1 MWTCHMEKYKASDM
15 GGIGIED
22 DRGNNS
28 INEKNSNLDLSY
40 TALNVHRMLKG
51 DTYVDTE
58 KCHIAGI
65 FSAKKKEI
73 NELRK
78 NAGKTKVR
86 KDATVCCSFIISE
99 DHSFFENMTRDDC
112 IKFFET
118 AVNWFNKNFGNNV
131 LQYSIHFDEYTPHM
145 HMRLCPQKGDALSAK
160 TMFDRKALQRIQK
173 ELPAYMRSQGYDV
186 GEPNHDEVSVHR
198 DEAEQRVHALNEK
211 ASKIEARI
219 KQKESDIELLESDI
233 ELLDMEVEQGKQIRD
248 KLKAEITSLKAQLSS
263 NQNKIEEQAK
273 IIAEQE
279 KSLET
284 ANTRLQDAITACQLT
299 EATTRAIIQDQN
311 DIINMRDEL
320 VGIINQKSRDLGIAW
335 KKTTEG
341 YVLDMQTTLN
351 HLVKKHN
358 NQHERIKKHFDRGDR

>member
-1 MWTCHMEKYKASDM
+1 MAWTCHMEKYKASDM

-22 DRGNNS
+22 DRGNES
-28 INEKNSNLDLSY
+28 INEKNPNLDLTY
-40 TALNVHRMLKG
+40 TDLNVHRMMKG
-51 DTYVDTE
+51 DAYIDTE
-58 KCHIAGI
+58 KCQVASI

-78 NAGKTKVR
+78 NAGKTSVR

-160 TMFDRKALQRIQK
+160 TIFDRKALQRIQK

-198 DEAEQRVHALNEK
+198 DEAEQRIHALNEK
-211 ASKIEARI
+211 ARKIEERI
-219 KQKESDIELLESDI
+219 RQKEDDIEILDI
-233 ELLDMEVEQGKQIRD
+233 EVETGKKARD
-248 KLKAEITSLKAQLSS
+248 KIKAELTSLRAQLAS
-263 NQNKIEEQAK
+263 NQVKIEEQVK
-273 IIAEQE
+273 VIAEQE
-279 KSLET
+279 NRLKT
-284 ANTRLQDAITACQLT
+284 ANTRLDEAIINYQVT
-299 EATTRAIIQDQN
+299 EATTQPIIKDQQN
-311 DIINMRDEL
+311 IIGLRDEL
-320 VGIINQKSRDLGIAW
+320 TDILNRKSRDLGIAW

-351 HLVKKHN
+351 HLIKKHN
-358 NQHERIKKHFDRGDR
+358 NQHQRIKNYSRHDDR

>member
-22 DRGNNS
+22 DRENDS
-28 INEKNSNLDLSY
+28 INEKNPNLNLDY
-40 TALNVHRMLKG
+40 TDLNVHRMMKNG
-51 DTYVDTE
+51 EYVDTE
-58 KCHIAGI
+58 KCQLASI

-78 NAGKTKVR
+78 NAGKTSVR

-99 DHSFFENMTRDDC
+99 NHDFFENMTRDDC

-219 KQKESDIELLESDI
+219 KQKESDIELL
-233 ELLDMEVEQGKQIRD
+233 DMEVEQGKQIRD

-263 NQNKIEEQAK
+263 NQIKIEEQVK
-273 IIAEQE
+273 VIAENE
-279 KSLET
+279 KRLKT

-299 EATTRAIIQDQN
+299 EATTMAIIQDQQN
-311 DIINMRDEL
+311 IIVLRDEL

-335 KKTTEG
+335 KRTTEG
-341 YVLDMQTTLN
+341 YVQDIQQGITELA
-351 HLVKKHN
+351 KKHN
-358 NQHERIKKHFDRGDR
+358 NVYQRTKKHSEHDDR

>member
-1 MWTCHMEKYKASDM
+1 MAWTCHMEKYKASDM

-22 DRGNNS
+22 DRGNES
-28 INEKNSNLDLSY
+28 INEKNPNLDLTY
-40 TALNVHRMLKG
+40 TDLNVHRMMKG
-51 DTYVDTE
+51 DAYIDTE
-58 KCHIAGI
+58 KCQVASI

-78 NAGKTKVR
+78 NAGKTSVR

-99 DHSFFENMTRDDC
+99 DHAFFKNMTRDDC
-112 IKFFET
+112 ICFFET
-118 AVNWFNKNFGNNV
+118 AVDWFNKNFGNNV

-145 HMRLCPQKGDALSAK
+145 HMRVCPQKGNSLSAK

-219 KQKESDIELLESDI
+219 KQKESDIELL
-233 ELLDMEVEQGKQIRD
+233 DMEVEQGKQIRD

-263 NQNKIEEQAK
+263 NQAKIEEQVK
-273 IIAEQE
+273 TIAENE
-279 KSLET
+279 KSLKT

-299 EATTRAIIQDQN
+299 EATTRAIIQDQQN
-311 DIINMRDEL
+311 IIGLRDEL

-335 KKTTEG
+335 KRTTEG
-341 YVLDMQTTLN
+341 YVLDMQRTLN
-351 HLVKKHN
+351 HLTKKHN
-358 NQHERIKKHFDRGDR
+358 NQYERIKKHYNHDDR

>member
-22 DRGNNS
+22 DRGNDS
-28 INEKNSNLDLSY
+28 INEKNPNLDLSY
-40 TALNVHRMLKG
+40 TAQNLHRMLKG
-51 DTYVDTE
+51 DAYIDTE
-58 KCHIAGI
+58 KCQLVSI

-78 NAGKTKVR
+78 ISGKTKVR

-160 TMFDRKALQRIQK
+160 TMFDRTGLKKIQK

-198 DEAEQRVHALNEK
+198 DEAEQRIHALNEK
-211 ASKIEARI
+211 ARKIEERI
-219 KQKESDIELLESDI
+219 RQKEDDIEILDI
-233 ELLDMEVEQGKQIRD
+233 EVEQGKKTRD
-248 KLKAEITSLKAQLSS
+248 KLKAELTSLRAQLAS
-263 NQNKIEEQAK
+263 NQAKIEEQAK
-273 IIAEQE
+273 TIAENE
-279 KSLET
+279 KSLKT

-299 EATTRAIIQDQN
+299 EATTRAIIQDQQN
-311 DIINMRDEL
+311 IIALHDEL

-335 KKTTEG
+335 KRTTEG
-341 YVLDMQTTLN
+341 YVLDMQSALN
-351 HLVKKHN
+351 HLTKKHN
-358 NQHERIKKHFDRGDR
+358 NQHQRTKNYSRHDDR

>member
-22 DRGNNS
+22 DRGNDS
-28 INEKNSNLDLSY
+28 INEKNPNLDLSY
-40 TALNVHRMLKG
+40 TALNVHRMMKNG
-51 DTYVDTE
+51 EYVDTE
-58 KCHIAGI
+58 KCQLASI

-73 NELRK
+73 NQARK
-78 NAGKTKVR
+78 FMGKTKVR

-99 DHSFFENMTRDDC
+99 DHSFFESMTREDC
-112 IKFFET
+112 IRYFEKD
-118 AVNWFNKNFGNNV
+118 VNWFNQNFGNNV

-145 HMRLCPQKGDALSAK
+145 HMRVCPQKGNSLSAK
-160 TMFDRKALQRIQK
+160 TIFDRKALQRIQK

-198 DEAEQRVHALNEK
+198 DEAEQRIHALNEK
-211 ASKIEARI
+211 ARKIEERI
-219 KQKESDIELLESDI
+219 RQKEDDIEILDI
-233 ELLDMEVEQGKQIRD
+233 EVETGKKARD
-248 KLKAEITSLKAQLSS
+248 KIKAELTSLRAQLAS
-263 NQNKIEEQAK
+263 NQTKIEEQVK
-273 IIAEQE
+273 VIVEQE
-279 KSLET
+279 NRLKT

-311 DIINMRDEL
+311 DIINLRDEL

-351 HLVKKHN
+351 HLTKKHN
-358 NQHERIKKHFDRGDR
+358 NQQERIKKHFDRGDR

>member
-28 INEKNSNLDLSY
+28 INEKNPNLDLTY
-40 TALNVHRMLKG
+40 TDLNVHRMMKNG
-51 DTYVDTE
+51 EYVDTE
-58 KCHIAGI
+58 KCQLVSI

-73 NELRK
+73 NQARK
-78 NAGKTKVR
+78 FMGKTKVR

-145 HMRLCPQKGDALSAK
+145 HMRLCPQKGNSLSAK
-160 TMFDRKALQRIQK
+160 TIFDRKALQRIQK

-198 DEAEQRVHALNEK
+198 DEAEQRIHALNEK
-211 ASKIEARI
+211 AR
-219 KQKESDIELLESDI
+219 
-233 ELLDMEVEQGKQIRD
+233 
-248 KLKAEITSLKAQLSS
+248 
-263 NQNKIEEQAK
+263 KIEERIRQKEDDIEILDIEVETGKKARDKIKAELTSLRAQLASNQAQIEEQVK
-273 IIAEQE
+273 VIAEQE
-279 KSLET
+279 NRLKT
-284 ANTRLQDAITACQLT
+284 ANTRLDEAIINYQVT

-311 DIINMRDEL
+311 DIISLRDEL
-320 VGIINQKSRDLGIAW
+320 VGIINQKSRDLGIEW
-335 KKTTEG
+335 KRTTEG
-341 YVLDMQTTLN
+341 YVLDIQRTLN
-351 HLVKKHN
+351 HLAQKHN
-358 NQHERIKKHFDRGDR
+358 NQHQRIKNYSRHDDR

>member
-22 DRGNNS
+22 DRENDA
-28 INEKNSNLDLSY
+28 INEKNPNLNLDY
-40 TALNVHRMLKG
+40 TDLNVHRMMKNG
-51 DTYVDTE
+51 EYVDTE
-58 KCHIAGI
+58 KCQLASI

-73 NELRK
+73 NQARK
-78 NAGKTKVR
+78 FMGKTKVR

-198 DEAEQRVHALNEK
+198 DEAEQRIHALNEK
-211 ASKIEARI
+211 ARKIEERI
-219 KQKESDIELLESDI
+219 RQKEDDIEI
-233 ELLDMEVEQGKQIRD
+233 LDVEVETGKKARD
-248 KLKAEITSLKAQLSS
+248 KIKAELTSLRAQLAS
-263 NQNKIEEQAK
+263 NQAKIEEQVK
-273 IIAEQE
+273 VIAEQE
-279 KSLET
+279 NRLKT
-284 ANTRLQDAITACQLT
+284 ANTRLDEAIINYQVT
-299 EATTRAIIQDQN
+299 EATTQAIIKDQQN
-311 DIINMRDEL
+311 IIGLRDEL
-320 VGIINQKSRDLGIAW
+320 TDILNRKSRDLGIRF
-335 KKTTEG
+335 KQTTDG
-341 YVLDMQTTLN
+341 YILDMQKVLTSLT
-351 HLVKKHN
+351 KKHN
-358 NQHERIKKHFDRGDR
+358 NQYERIKNYSRHDDR

>member
-22 DRGNNS
+22 DRENDS
-28 INEKNSNLDLSY
+28 INEKNTNLNLDY
-40 TALNVHRMLKG
+40 TDLNVHRMMKNG
-51 DTYVDTE
+51 EYVDTE
-58 KCHIAGI
+58 KCQLASI

-73 NELRK
+73 NQARK
-78 NAGKTKVR
+78 FMGKTKVR

-99 DHSFFENMTRDDC
+99 DHNFFENMTRDDC

-160 TMFDRKALQRIQK
+160 TMFDRTGLKKIQK

-186 GEPNHDEVSVHR
+186 GEPNHDEIATHR
-198 DEAEQRVHALNEK
+198 NEAEQRIHALNEK
-211 ASKIEARI
+211 ALKIEEKIR
-219 KQKESDIELLESDI
+219 QKEDDIEILDI
-233 ELLDMEVEQGKQIRD
+233 EVEQGKRD
-248 KLKAEITSLKAQLSS
+248 RNRIWAELTSLRAQLAS
-263 NQNKIEEQAK
+263 NRAKIEEQVK
-273 IIAEQE
+273 TIAENE
-279 KSLET
+279 NRLKT

-311 DIINMRDEL
+311 DIISIRDEL

-335 KKTTEG
+335 KRTTEG
-341 YVLDMQTTLN
+341 YVQDIQQGITELA
-351 HLVKKHN
+351 KKHN
-358 NQHERIKKHFDRGDR
+358 NVYQRTKKHSEHDDR

>member
-22 DRGNNS
+22 DRGNES
-28 INEKNSNLDLSY
+28 INEKNPNLDLTY
-40 TALNVHRMLKG
+40 TDLNVHRMMKG
-51 DTYVDTE
+51 DTYIDTE
-58 KCHIAGI
+58 KCQVASI

-78 NAGKTKVR
+78 ISGKTKVR

-145 HMRLCPQKGDALSAK
+145 HMRVCPQKGNSLSAK

-198 DEAEQRVHALNEK
+198 DEAEQRFHALNEK

-219 KQKESDIELLESDI
+219 KQKESDIELL
-233 ELLDMEVEQGKQIRD
+233 DMEVEQGKKTRD
-248 KLKAEITSLKAQLSS
+248 KLKAELTSLRAQLAS
-263 NQNKIEEQAK
+263 NRVKIEEQVK
-273 IIAEQE
+273 VIAEQE
-279 KSLET
+279 NRLKM
-284 ANTRLQDAITACQLT
+284 ANTRLDEAIINYQVT
-299 EATTRAIIQDQN
+299 EATTQAIIKDQQN
-311 DIINMRDEL
+311 IIGLRDEL
-320 VGIINQKSRDLGIAW
+320 TDILNRKSRDLGIRF
-335 KKTTEG
+335 KQTTDG
-341 YVLDMQTTLN
+341 YILDMQKVLTSLT
-351 HLVKKHN
+351 KKHN
-358 NQHERIKKHFDRGDR
+358 NQYERIKKHYNHDDR

>member
-22 DRGNNS
+22 DRENDS
-28 INEKNSNLDLSY
+28 INEKNPNLNLDY
-40 TALNVHRMLKG
+40 TDLNVHRMMKNG
-51 DTYVDTE
+51 EYVDTE
-58 KCHIAGI
+58 KCQLASI
-65 FSAKKKEI
+65 FLAKKKEI
-73 NELRK
+73 NQARK
-78 NAGKTKVR
+78 FMGKTKVR

-99 DHSFFENMTRDDC
+99 DHSFFENMTREDC
-112 IKFFET
+112 IRYFEK
-118 AVNWFNKNFGNNV
+118 AVNWFNQNFGNNV

-145 HMRLCPQKGDALSAK
+145 HMRVCPQKGNSLSAK
-160 TMFDRKALQRIQK
+160 TIFDRKALQRIQK

-219 KQKESDIELLESDI
+219 KQKESDIELL
-233 ELLDMEVEQGKQIRD
+233 DMEVEQGKQIRD

-263 NQNKIEEQAK
+263 NQAKIEEQVK
-273 IIAEQE
+273 VIAEQE
-279 KSLET
+279 NRLKT

-299 EATTRAIIQDQN
+299 EATTRAIIQDQQN
-311 DIINMRDEL
+311 IISLRNEL

-351 HLVKKHN
+351 HLTKKHN
-358 NQHERIKKHFDRGDR
+358 NQHQRIKNYSRHDDR